1 MAGRGRPKS
10 DDAAVLR
17 EIKVSETRLKELQA
31 YQRDIDTLYREV
43 EVAKMKFND
52 AVSSAAEVTKLSKG
66 YLKKTFA
73 GKRDNAKTAI
83 LEEAETIVEGIELL
97 ERKAGSSMS
106 DSEGA
111 DESF

>member
-83 LEEAETIVEGIELL
+83 LEEAETIVEGIKLL
-97 ERKAGSSMS
+97 EMAGSKAGN
-106 DSEGA
+106 DKSEA

>member
-31 YQRDIDTLYREV
+31 YQRDIDNLYREV

-73 GKRDNAKTAI
+73 GKREGAKDAI

-97 ERKAGSSMS
+97 ERDGSKAGN
-106 DSEGA
+106 DKSEA

>member
-1 MAGRGRPKS
+1 MAGRGRPKA
-10 DDAAVLR
+10 DDAAVLK

-31 YQRDIDTLYREV
+31 YQRDIDNLYREV

-73 GKRDNAKTAI
+73 GKREGAKDAI
-83 LEEAETIVEGIELL
+83 LEEAETIAEGIELL
-97 ERKAGSSMS
+97 ERKAGN
-106 DSEGA
+106 DKSEA